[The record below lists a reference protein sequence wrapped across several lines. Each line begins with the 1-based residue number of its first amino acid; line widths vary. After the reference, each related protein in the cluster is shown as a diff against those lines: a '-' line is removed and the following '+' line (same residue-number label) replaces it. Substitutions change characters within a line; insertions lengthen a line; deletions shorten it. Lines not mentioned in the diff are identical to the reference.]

1 MESLFTSEQL
11 GEYVEHASRW
21 LASNG
26 LSLEGGLWTWTV
38 AQIAVG
44 ITAYLA
50 AKLVANSLSGA
61 IERRLRTLS
70 GQPRLLR
77 FLAVLF
83 RRLHWIFFILTI
95 WAAILIMRAATWPSR
110 SYFLSVVANLA
121 TAWLIISILSRVI
134 RNHSIANLVA
144 VSAWTLAALNVFGLL
159 DDTIRVLDSL
169 ALVLGEVRVSAL
181 LVIKSV
187 VICSL
192 LIWGALAVSRFIE
205 GQLSDND
212 DLTPS
217 VRVLI
222 SKIVRMLFLLVAIL
236 TGFNVVGIDLT
247 AFAVFSGALG
257 LGIGFGLQ
265 KIVSNLI
272 SGIILLLD
280 KSIKPGD
287 VIEIATVSGTT
298 YGWVQELGARY
309 TVVRARDGTDTLF
322 PNETFIAN
330 PVTNWSHG
338 NTLVRQNLPVGVSYD
353 TDVEQAMALCVEA
366 ASEQGRVL
374 RSPAPVCLLVGFGD
388 SSVDLQLR
396 YWLDDPQGGLR
407 NIASAVYLAI
417 WKKFQANGIE
427 IPFPQRDI
435 HIRSGQAPAGSGL
448 QDPAEAVP
456 PGIDRDGLT

>member
-1 MESLFTSEQL
+1 MEKLLDPEQL
-11 GEYVEHASRW
+11 NDYVDHASRW

-26 LSLEGGLWTWTV
+26 LSLEGGLWIWTV
-38 AQIAVG
+38 AQVAIG

-50 AKLVANSLSGA
+50 ARLFANRLGGPVESRLRELSGK
-61 IERRLRTLS
+61 
-70 GQPRLLR
+70 PRLLR
-77 FLAVLF
+77 FLALLF
-83 RRLHWIFFILTI
+83 RRLHWIVFIVTI
-95 WAAILIMRAATWPSR
+95 WVAVLIMRELTWPSR
-110 SYFLSVVANLA
+110 SYFLSVIANLA
-121 TAWLIISILSRVI
+121 TAWLIISIFSRVI
-134 RNHSIANLVA
+134 RNHTIANLVA

-192 LIWGALAVSRFIE
+192 LIWGALAISRFIE
-205 GQLSDND
+205 GQLRDND

-217 VRVLI
+217 VQVLI
-222 SKIVRMLFLLVAIL
+222 SKIVRILFLLVAVL

-247 AFAVFSGALG
+247 ALAVFSGALG

-287 VIEIATVSGTT
+287 VIEIATVSDTT

-338 NTLVRQNLPVGVSYD
+338 NTLVRQKLPVGVSYD
-353 TDVEQAMALCVEA
+353 TDVEKAMALCIEA
-366 ASEQGRVL
+366 ANEQDRVL
-374 RSPAPVCLLVGFGD
+374 KSPAPVCLLVGFGD

-396 YWLDDPQGGLR
+396 FWLDDPQAGLR
-407 NIASAVYLAI
+407 NIASAVYLSI
-417 WKKFQANGIE
+417 WRKFRNNGIE

-435 HIRSGQAPAGSGL
+435 HIRSNRRLSEL
-448 QDPAEAVP
+448 DDHAVKETDL
-456 PGIDRDGLT
+456 PGDHRE